1 MNDGA
6 LIDRVVRVDN
16 LWGGKPEEGIDGD
29 KDDANGIT
37 MNGASPLKVM
47 VGSDEEGRSDISF
60 PEGGERTIIG
70 LMD

>member
-6 LIDRVVRVDN
+6 LIDRMIRVND
-16 LWGGKPEEGIDGD
+16 LWGGEPKKGVDGD

-37 MNGASPLKVM
+37 MNGTSPLKVM
-47 VGSDEEGRSDISF
+47 ICANEERRSNISL
-60 PEGGERTIIG
+60 PKRGERLVIG